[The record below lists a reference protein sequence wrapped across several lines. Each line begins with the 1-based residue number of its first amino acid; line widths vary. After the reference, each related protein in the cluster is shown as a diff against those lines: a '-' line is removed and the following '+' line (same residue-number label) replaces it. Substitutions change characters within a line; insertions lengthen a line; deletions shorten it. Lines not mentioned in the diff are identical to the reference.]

1 MTTVRWALASLHL
14 IALGIGMGA
23 IWGRSRALKGALD
36 GGAVQRALTADV
48 WWGIAALIWLAT
60 GLWRL
65 FGETEKSL
73 DYYLA
78 NWAFHTK
85 MGLFLLIFALEIWP
99 MVTMIRWRSAR
110 ARGNPVDPGRA
121 RAISRISYV
130 QAWLVVAMVLAASA
144 MARGLGA
151 MGG

>member
-1 MTTVRWALASLHL
+1 
-14 IALGIGMGA
+14 
-23 IWGRSRALKGALD
+23 
-36 GGAVQRALTADV
+36 
-48 WWGIAALIWLAT
+48 
-60 GLWRL
+60 
-65 FGETEKSL
+65 
-73 DYYLA
+73 
-78 NWAFHTK
+78 